1 MWRTKRPISEGS
13 FLLKEREQPFY
24 EFHVAYSFT
33 GLYRRQ
39 SRSNGAHTARFGHPR
54 AISVTIFAHSAEE
67 RQKLLIPLV
76 DRSCSAPRLIAT
88 LLRFRPSFPFKD
100 SRFSPHSGYHR
111 RPLRVKC
118 LFQC

>member
-1 MWRTKRPISEGS
+1 MWRTKRPIREGS

-54 AISVTIFAHSAEE
+54 AISVTIFASQRRRTPEALNSPRGSFLLGSQINSDAPAFPTIFSLLKTPIQSSFRLPSTSA
-67 RQKLLIPLV
+67 
-76 DRSCSAPRLIAT
+76 
-88 LLRFRPSFPFKD
+88 
-100 SRFSPHSGYHR
+100 SR
-111 RPLRVKC
+111 
-118 LFQC
+118 

>member
-1 MWRTKRPISEGS
+1 MWRTKRPIREGS

-54 AISVTIFAHSAEE
+54 AISVTIFAHNGFAFVAKIKSQDSADISPKQPSLA
-67 RQKLLIPLV
+67 RASLPLA
-76 DRSCSAPRLIAT
+76 RSADADAVRA
-88 LLRFRPSFPFKD
+88 
-100 SRFSPHSGYHR
+100 
-111 RPLRVKC
+111 V
-118 LFQC
+118 